1 MLKIA
6 LLHLAPMVGKVAY
19 NQTLLETGLATAAD
33 LGVDWVVTPELCVTG
48 YEFAPR
54 LGTDWIGLQPD
65 PWMDSF
71 SVFAT
76 RYKLTVFLGHADRD
90 AGTGKLYNT
99 VFVIGSDGSIL
110 GRHRKHTVVPGIE
123 SWASRNDD
131 IQPISIPPTSLK
143 AGVLICADAYTPD
156 VTQRLAAH
164 GANILISSAAWGPFP
179 HGPETSWEDRS
190 RETGLPLF
198 VCNRTGSDSTLDFS
212 SAQSVVAMKGKQ
224 LLSHTSPT
232 STLLVVHWDLERQ
245 TLIRYAAQSLKV
257 TGQHAPAGGL
267 VETQ

>member
-6 LLHLAPMVGKVAY
+6 LLHLAPIVGNVTY
-19 NQTLLETGLATAAD
+19 NQTLLETGLATAGE

-48 YEFAPR
+48 YEFAQR
-54 LGTDWIGLQPD
+54 LGTGWIGSQPD

-71 SVFAT
+71 CMLAA

-90 AGTGKLYNT
+90 AGTGNLYNT

-110 GRHRKHTVVPGIE
+110 GKHRKHTVVPGIE
-123 SWASRNDD
+123 SWASRNDE
-131 IQPISIPPTSLK
+131 IHPIAIPSTSLK

-156 VTQRLAAH
+156 VTQRLAAQ
-164 GANILISSAAWGPFP
+164 GVNILISSAAWGPFP

-198 VCNRTGSDSTLDFS
+198 VCNRTGPDSTLDFS
-212 SAQSVVAMKGKQ
+212 SALSVVAMKGKR

-232 STLLVVHWDLERQ
+232 STVLVVHWDLERQ
-245 TLIRYAAQSLKV
+245 TLVRYAAQSLTAKSER
-257 TGQHAPAGGL
+257 TSAGRL

>member
-1 MLKIA
+1 M
-6 LLHLAPMVGKVAY
+6 APMVGNVNY
-19 NQTLLETGLATAAD
+19 NQNLLETGLATAGE

-48 YEFAPR
+48 YEFAQR
-54 LGTDWIGLQPD
+54 LGTDWIGSQPD

-71 SVFAT
+71 CVLAAH
-76 RYKLTVFLGHADRD
+76 YKLTVFLGHADRG
-90 AGTGKLYNT
+90 AETGKLYNT

-131 IQPISIPPTSLK
+131 IHPISIPSASLK

-156 VTQRLAAH
+156 VTQRLAAQ

-198 VCNRTGSDSTLDFS
+198 VCNRTGSDSTLDFR
-212 SAQSVVAMKGKQ
+212 SAQSVVAMKGKR

-245 TLIRYAAQSLKV
+245 ALVRYAAQSLKV

>member
-6 LLHLAPMVGKVAY
+6 LLHLAPMVGNVTY
-19 NQTLLETGLATAAD
+19 NQALLETGLATAAD

-48 YEFAPR
+48 YEFTPR
-54 LGTDWIGLQPD
+54 LGTDWIGSQPD

-71 SVFAT
+71 RVLVA
-76 RYKLTVFLGHADRD
+76 RCKLTVFLGHADRD

-99 VFVIGSDGSIL
+99 VFVIGADGSIL
-110 GRHRKHTVVPGIE
+110 GKHRKHTVVPGIE

-131 IQPISIPPTSLK
+131 IRPISIPSTSLK

-156 VTQRLAAH
+156 VTQRLAAQ

-212 SAQSVVAMKGKQ
+212 SAQSVVVMKGKR

-232 STLLVVHWDLERQ
+232 STLLVVHWDLGRQ
-245 TLIRYAAQSLKV
+245 TLVRYAAQSLTPKSEH
-257 TGQHAPAGGL
+257 TPAGKL
-267 VETQ
+267 VETK